1 MISINLDTIFQ
12 DKRQCAA
19 FLQRATFGAQSIDVI
34 NFQRLGVNV
43 WFEDQVN
50 LPISLHRDAFEA
62 TKLAAND
69 VDGSTTLRLGTW
81 LQVSMQAPDQ
91 LRQRVAFALSQI
103 FVLSQQSLGN
113 RHDQLC
119 SYYDVLLKH
128 SFGQFGDLLKD
139 VTINGLMGRYLTLSG
154 SRKANPAQNTFPDEN
169 YAREVMQLFSLG
181 LWQLNI
187 DGSAKID
194 AQGHKIPT
202 YTQKDVQELARVLTG
217 WRAKNG
223 EDVMLAN
230 ARHHD
235 TGEKIVMGQVFAA
248 NQTHQEDLD
257 QMVNL
262 LLHHDNTAPFVAN
275 LLIKRF
281 GVSNPTPAYIE
292 RVAQAF
298 IDNGQGVRGDLKAV
312 IFAILTDIDAIN
324 GLGDSGNTSRSTQ
337 AHYGQIKEPL
347 LMLMQ
352 QAKILDMQPNR
363 EYWHDFLNSYHVTGQ
378 APLYAPT
385 VFNFYLPDFSP
396 KGEIAN
402 KGLTSPESSLLSAFR
417 MQRIHNRLVM
427 NIESYKNTKA
437 KHFSYDIS
445 PFTTRID
452 DLPAYVTYLDER
464 IFCGVMPER
473 LKDKVQRFLSGPIAN
488 QNKEKR
494 VCTSLYLIFTSPE
507 FACQGAIA

>member
-1 MISINLDTIFQ
+1 MNLINLDVIFK

-19 FLQRATFGAQSIDVI
+19 FLQRATFGAQHIDLM
-34 NFQRLGVNV
+34 NFQRLGIEA
-43 WFEDQVN
+43 WFEEQVN
-50 LPISLHRDAFEA
+50 LPISLHRESFEVNII
-62 TKLAAND
+62 AAND
-69 VDGSTTLRLGTW
+69 VDGSTTLRIGTW
-81 LQVSMQAPDQ
+81 LQVSMNAPDQ

-113 RHDQLC
+113 RHGQLC
-119 SYYDVLLKH
+119 GYYDLLLTH
-128 SFGQFGDLLKD
+128 SFGLFGDLLKG
-139 VTINGLMGRYLTLSG
+139 VTTNGMMGRYLTLSG
-154 SRKANPAQNTFPDEN
+154 SRKANPEKNTFPDEN

-194 AQGHKIPT
+194 AQGQKIPT

-217 WRAKNG
+217 WRTQND
-223 EDVMLAN
+223 EDVMLPN
-230 ARHHD
+230 EKHHD
-235 TGEKIVMGQVFAA
+235 SGEKIVMGQVFPA
-248 NQTHQEDLD
+248 NQTPEEDLD

-262 LLHHDNTAPFVAN
+262 LLHHDNTAPFIAN

-298 IDNGQGVRGDLKAV
+298 IDNGQGVCGDLKAV

-324 GLGDSGNTSRSTQ
+324 ELGNGGNTSGSTQ

-347 LMLMQ
+347 LMLIQ
-352 QAKILDMQPNR
+352 QAKILKMKPIGG
-363 EYWHDFLNSYHVTGQ
+363 YWHDYLSCYNTTGQ

-396 KGEIAN
+396 KGEISD
-402 KGLTSPESSLLSAFR
+402 KGLTSPESNLLSAFR
-417 MQRIHNRLVM
+417 MQRIHNRLVN
-427 NIESYKNTKA
+427 NIESYRNTKP

-445 PFTTRID
+445 SFTSRID
-452 DLPAYVTYLDER
+452 DIPTYLAYLDER
-464 IFCGVMPER
+464 IFCGVMPDR
-473 LKDKVQRFLSGPIAN
+473 LKEQVNRFLSGLVEE
-488 QNKEKR
+488 QSQEKR